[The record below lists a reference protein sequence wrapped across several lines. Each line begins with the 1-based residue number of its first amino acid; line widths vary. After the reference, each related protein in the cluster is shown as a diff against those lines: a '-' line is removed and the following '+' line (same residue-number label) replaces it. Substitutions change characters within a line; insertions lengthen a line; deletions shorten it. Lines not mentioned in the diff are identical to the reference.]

1 MLDGTRFQVTSPWC
15 EWNRLISTQEMW
27 FYMKIIKRML
37 SNSCEVVPF
46 CFLTPSISTTLTKQA
61 ARKSKILRER
71 ENTEKLGMFHHVLTD
86 VNNVAIN
93 NPHHLVS
100 NASPAPVRSSSC
112 SRANS
117 RKTWNIWK
125 CVWLQR
131 GFSFIFLRE
140 KQKGKM
146 VPTIFLLLIIVLNK
160 NPKFVVCLRTLW
172 LKRLFL
178 SLNRD

>member
-131 GFSFIFLRE
+131 GFSFIFPSRKTKRE
-140 KQKGKM
+140 NGSDNFSFAYYSFEQKPE
-146 VPTIFLLLIIVLNK
+146 VCCLPQNSLVEAIIS
-160 NPKFVVCLRTLW
+160 
-172 LKRLFL
+172 LFK
-178 SLNRD
+178 